1 MMRAMWAVPAAA
13 VIAAAGAAAVVQANP
28 APQHHGAASSTQ
40 SASAVT
46 AHRGTVTD
54 PAKAMY
60 TRNSAITAAV
70 KGSRLLGEVPA
81 SVVSVRSIRVAAA
94 DGTWASAVAHPTDQR
109 TDDAFV
115 ALHRVR
121 GNWTVV
127 MLGTAGVGCSVP
139 TALRSDLHLACE
151 PGL

>member
-1 MMRAMWAVPAAA
+1 MAVE
-13 VIAAAGAAAVVQANP
+13 
-28 APQHHGAASSTQ
+28 
-40 SASAVT
+40 
-46 AHRGTVTD
+46 
-54 PAKAMY
+54 
-60 TRNSAITAAV
+60 
-70 KGSRLLGEVPA
+70 GSRLLGEVPA

-115 ALHRVR
+115 ALHRVK
-121 GNWTVV
+121 GSWTVV
-127 MLGTAGVGCSVP
+127 TLGTAGVGCSVP